1 MSPIDK
7 LIVELEAIPLADM
20 TEQDQR
26 TFGAAIGQLRRLSDR
41 VRMLEIKEHRAE
53 QIKAAA
59 ISLEEAAAEF
69 LDAYTA
75 FNNDELDEVSVND
88 AEHDLKLSMY
98 ALRETRK

>member
-41 VRMLEIKEHRAE
+41 VHVLEIKEHRAE
-53 QIKAAA
+53 QIKDAA
-59 ISLEEAAAEF
+59 ISLEEAVAEF

>member
-1 MSPIDK
+1 MSNDATGSGTQ
-7 LIVELEAIPLADM
+7 LERATRARTFPVGIFRADM
-20 TEQDQR
+20 H
-26 TFGAAIGQLRRLSDR
+26 
-41 VRMLEIKEHRAE
+41 VLEIKEHRAE
-53 QIKAAA
+53 QIKDAA
-59 ISLEEAAAEF
+59 ISLEEAVAEF

>member
-26 TFGAAIGQLRRLSDR
+26 TFGTAIGQLRRLSDR
-41 VRMLEIKEHRAE
+41 VHVLEIKEHRAE

-59 ISLEEAAAEF
+59 ISLEEAVAEF